1 MERTFPEKDW
11 KLLRRLEP
19 IALDRFCARVLEE
32 AARRTAAPGKTSHER
47 YLQLYGLMRERDRD
61 LSFTFDDLRR
71 STAMI
76 KLARI
81 RALGL
86 LSEDE
91 LSGFTRETR
100 EIVALLCGA
109 DEEQKK

>member
-1 MERTFPEKDW
+1 
-11 KLLRRLEP
+11 
-19 IALDRFCARVLEE
+19 
-32 AARRTAAPGKTSHER
+32 
-47 YLQLYGLMRERDRD
+47 
-61 LSFTFDDLRR
+61 
-71 STAMI
+71 MI